1 MKRNPNLVFA
11 VVLLTAICFAAGQ
24 FKVPPTLPAAMED
37 LGIGLA
43 QGGLLMSIVAI
54 TAIVLALFGGLLTVR
69 FRPKTLALVAIAC
82 ALVGNFVGYVAPTFE
97 TLLVSR
103 LLEGLGYGMQTAV
116 MPTII
121 SEIYPEGKQRVP
133 MALYSVWV
141 SIGMLFIFNF
151 SNVLIVQ
158 WGWRS
163 CWLFCGIVFIFIL
176 ALFWIVV
183 QEPTDSALAQKSTWA
198 EEKKAMGIEV
208 RNGATWCLTLVFTIF
223 GFGCAAFTTF
233 APTFVIQT
241 IGMDPIA
248 ANTDTGFLSIGMLAG
263 GFIMTAILGIYKGSR
278 PNLLLAVTILT
289 GVFFVLAFTL
299 NAEGQILPFCLV
311 FGIVLQT
318 IPPITFA
325 VAPETA
331 AMPKT
336 VGVAL
341 GIATCGDHLG
351 SFIGTVALGSIVEA
365 AGNNWAVAI
374 PTMGVFSLLG
384 IAGAIG
390 YRHAMK
396 KRHAKNAAE
405 TDVEATA

>member
-24 FKVPPTLPAAMED
+24 FKVPPTLPQAMGD

-69 FRPKTLALVAIAC
+69 FRPKTLAIVAICC
-82 ALVGNFVGYVAPTFE
+82 ALVGNFVGYLAPTFE
-97 TLLVSR
+97 MLLVSR

-116 MPTII
+116 LPTII
-121 SEIYPEGKQRVP
+121 AEIYPEGKQRVP

-176 ALFWIVV
+176 ALFCLVV
-183 QEPTDSALAQKSTWA
+183 KEPESSVLAQGSSWA
-198 EEKKAMGIEV
+198 EQKKDLGIEA

-233 APTFVIQT
+233 APTFCIQT
-241 IGMDPIA
+241 IGMDALA
-248 ANTDTGFLSIGMLAG
+248 ANTDTGFLSFGMLAG
-263 GFIMTAILGIYKGSR
+263 GFIMTAVLGIYKGSR
-278 PNLLLAVTILT
+278 PNLLLTVTILT
-289 GVFFVLAFTL
+289 GVFFVFAFML
-299 NAEGQILPFCLV
+299 NSEGQVLPFCLV
-311 FGIVLQT
+311 FGVVLQT

-331 AMPKT
+331 ATPKT

-351 SFIGTVALGSIVEA
+351 SFIGTVALGSVVEA
-365 AGNNWAVAI
+365 AGNDWAVAV
-374 PTMGVFSLLG
+374 PTMAVFSLVG

-396 KRHAKNAAE
+396 KRVAMREDAP
-405 TDVEATA
+405 ATA

>member
-11 VVLLTAICFAAGQ
+11 VILLTAICFAAGQ
-24 FKVPPTLPAAMED
+24 FKVPPTLPAAMGD

-69 FRPKTLALVAIAC
+69 FKPKTLAVVAIIC
-82 ALVGNFVGYVAPTFE
+82 ALVGNFVGYVAPNFE
-97 TLLVSR
+97 LLLVSR

-116 MPTII
+116 LPTII

-133 MALYSVWV
+133 MALYSIWV

-151 SNVLIVQ
+151 SNVLIVE

-163 CWLFCGIVFIFIL
+163 CWLFCGFMFIVIL
-176 ALFWIVV
+176 ALFCIVV
-183 QEPTDSALAQKSTWA
+183 KEPEDSALAQSSSWA
-198 EEKKAMGIEV
+198 EEKKAMGIEF
-208 RNGATWCLTLVFTIF
+208 RNSATWCLTLVFTIF

-248 ANTDTGFLSIGMLAG
+248 ANTDTGFLSFGMLAG

-278 PNLLLAVTILT
+278 PNLLIAVTVLT

-299 NAEGQILPFCLV
+299 SEAGQVLPFCLV
-311 FGIVLQT
+311 FGVVLQT
-318 IPPITFA
+318 IPPIVFA

-331 AMPKT
+331 SMPKT
-336 VGVAL
+336 VGMAL

-374 PTMGVFSLLG
+374 PTMGVFSLIG
-384 IAGAIG
+384 ICGAIG
-390 YRHAMK
+390 YRFAMK
-396 KRHAKNAAE
+396 KRHAQPGTEEPAE
-405 TDVEATA
+405 A